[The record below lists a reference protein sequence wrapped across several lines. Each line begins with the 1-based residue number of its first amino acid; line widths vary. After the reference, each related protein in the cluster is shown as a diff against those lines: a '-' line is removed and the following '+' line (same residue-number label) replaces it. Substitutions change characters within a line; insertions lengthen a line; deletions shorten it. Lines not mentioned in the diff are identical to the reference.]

1 MAEEEI
7 KSLIKFY
14 DYLDDEPR
22 EEILSVDDMGEYPN
36 FREIFDRLRMELPQ
50 KENCNIELFCPEPE
64 ENKIIEESED
74 YFDQLIFEDDYPITE
89 INEEKIKVISF
100 NCFFREKY
108 RLVIYFYANKDSFN
122 DGVFSKIKSYFDYF
136 LTENPLFYLDIT
148 KAVIIYTNKIQKM
161 QIEKNDVLIVFC
173 SARFIKDVI
182 SQSEQIYSILI
193 LTSDNYLETVKN
205 EYSTQMNVKK
215 VGVKIHELLKDEF
228 FTKELI

>member
-1 MAEEEI
+1 MADEEI

-74 YFDQLIFEDDYPITE
+74 YFDQLIFEDDYPIKE
-89 INEEKIKVISF
+89 INEEKIKVINF

-122 DGVFSKIKSYFDYF
+122 DGVFSKIKS
-136 LTENPLFYLDIT
+136 
-148 KAVIIYTNKIQKM
+148 
-161 QIEKNDVLIVFC
+161 
-173 SARFIKDVI
+173 
-182 SQSEQIYSILI
+182 
-193 LTSDNYLETVKN
+193 
-205 EYSTQMNVKK
+205 
-215 VGVKIHELLKDEF
+215 
-228 FTKELI
+228 